1 MTLITLVRHGQTD
14 WNLEGRIQGSTDV
27 PLNDTGRRQARE
39 AAERLRDDDYSLAV
53 TSPLSRAVETAEIIA
68 GALGLGA
75 PERIAG
81 LAERVYG
88 DAEGAS
94 VDQLSLLFPH
104 TIPGAEPEADVVTRI
119 RATLRDLAMRFPDER
134 IVAASH
140 GGVIGRLL
148 RDLHGGEMPVPGGR
162 VTNGSIWRFEVTP
175 ESLAFDG
182 SVLLAD

>member
-39 AAERLRDDDYSLAV
+39 AADRLRDGGYTLAV

-68 GALGLGA
+68 STLGLPA
-75 PERIAG
+75 PERIDG

-88 DAEGAS
+88 DAEGAA
-94 VDQLSLLFPH
+94 VDQLALLFPH

-119 RATLRDLAMRFPDER
+119 RATLGAIATRWPDER
-134 IVAASH
+134 IIAASH

-162 VTNGSIWRFEVTP
+162 VTNGSLWRFEVTP
-175 ESLAFDG
+175 DALGFDRP
-182 SVLLAD
+182 LHA